1 MHKNLPM
8 TDSTRPPSH
17 ATPYPPTS
25 KYALIG
31 DCHTAA
37 LVSEDGSVDWCCL
50 PRFDSGSCCGRL
62 LDWQEGG
69 YIAITPTAPDYTVE
83 RCYLDETLVL
93 VTTFRDAGGEVRLYD
108 LFSMHEGGRENP
120 HRQLIRIVEGVRGT
134 MELAVHVEPRF
145 DMGEI
150 KPWIRRHSNPPG
162 PLFTAVGGDTGLVI
176 AGDPELAIREDYRL
190 DCTVRVS
197 EGERSRL
204 YVQYIHP
211 EELDD
216 GVPSVSDAAAL
227 DGRLDETV
235 AWWRRWASKV
245 HAPDALRESVL
256 RSAIVLKA
264 LDYAPTGA
272 VIAAPTTSLPADLHA
287 ARNWDYRYAWIRDAT
302 FTIDSLVALGC
313 RAEAQGLRR
322 FMERSAAG
330 SAQQLQVLYGVD
342 GRRRH
347 NEFELPH
354 LEGYR
359 GVGPVRVGNQA
370 AEQLQL
376 DIFGEIMELA
386 WRWHTHGHSPE
397 PDYWAF
403 LMDIVEEA
411 ARHWEDPD
419 QGLWEMRGEPQH
431 FVHSKV
437 MCWTALDRGI
447 RIAEDSDLRVPLQ
460 RWRETRQAIR
470 DRVESRGY
478 DPERGTFVQAFGSR
492 EVDAALLLLPNVGF
506 VAYDDPRMV
515 GTVAAV
521 REDLHHHGL
530 LRRYRAS
537 DSLEGRDNPFLAC
550 SFWLAECLA
559 RQQRADEA
567 RKVFDAACRTAS
579 PLGLLAE
586 QYDPQAGEMRG
597 NYPQGLT
604 HLSHV
609 SAALALAQAEQD
621 D

>member
-1 MHKNLPM
+1 M
-8 TDSTRPPSH
+8 TEPTKAPSPG
-17 ATPYPPTS
+17 TPYPPMS
-25 KYALIG
+25 RYALIG

-37 LVSEDGSVDWCCL
+37 LVSEDGAVDWCCL

-69 YIAITPTAPDYTVE
+69 YIAITPTAPDYQVE
-83 RCYLDETLVL
+83 RAYVDETLVL
-93 VTTFRDAGGEVRLYD
+93 VTTFRDGGGEVRLYD
-108 LFSMHEGGRENP
+108 FFSMHEGGRENP
-120 HRQLIRIVEGVRGT
+120 HRQLIRVLEGVSGT
-134 MELAVHVEPRF
+134 MELALHVEPRF

-150 KPWIRRHSNPPG
+150 KPWIRRHSTPTG
-162 PLFTAVGGDTGLVI
+162 PAFTAVGGDTGLVI
-176 AGDPELAIREDYRL
+176 AGDPELAIRQDYRL
-190 DCTVRVS
+190 DCKLEVS
-197 EGERSRL
+197 AGERSRL
-204 YVQYIHP
+204 YVQFIHP

-216 GVPSVSDAAAL
+216 GQPSVTDAQAL
-227 DGRLDETV
+227 DRRLEETI
-235 AWWRRWASKV
+235 AWWRQWASKV
-245 HAPDALRESVL
+245 RAPDALRDTIL
-256 RSAIVLKA
+256 RSAVVLKA

-272 VIAAPTTSLPADLHA
+272 VIAAPTTSLPADLQA

-302 FTIDSLVALGC
+302 FTVDSLVALGC
-313 RAEAQGLRR
+313 QSEADGLRR

-376 DIFGEIMELA
+376 DIFGEVMELA
-386 WRWHTHGHSPE
+386 WRWHVHGHSPE

-411 ARHWEDPD
+411 ARRWEDPD
-419 QGLWEMRGEPQH
+419 QGLWEMRGEPRH

-447 RIAEDSDLRVPLQ
+447 RIAGDSDLRAPVQ
-460 RWRETRQAIR
+460 RWQETRQAIR
-470 DRVESRGY
+470 DAVESKGY

-506 VAYDDPRMV
+506 VDYNDPRMV
-515 GTVAAV
+515 GTVAAI
-521 REDLHHHGL
+521 RKDLHHHGL

-559 RQQRADEA
+559 RQHRNGEA
-567 RKVFDAACRTAS
+567 REVFDAACRTAS
-579 PLGLLAE
+579 PLGLFAE
-586 QYDPQAGEMRG
+586 QYDPQAREMRG

-609 SAALALAQAEQD
+609 SAALALARAEQNG
-621 D
+621 